1 MSNMGID
8 MGRFKK
14 DKGEEWVDWLADDPV
29 PASIRQKMRAKSV
42 NDANRP
48 VRVHATA
55 QPTGKAPV
63 TTAKDVNRTVS
74 INISVP
80 KISVSRP
87 RISIP
92 TRFIKYKWWALGSTV
107 CLVVMA
113 GGVFVVSSSDSGPAA
128 DSPAVLSQTDTK
140 ASFDYSLPD
149 GNEYEV
155 DGQVRFDPEKQVVN
169 FVDSIGGVD
178 ITISQQPIP
187 EDFKEDTDAKV
198 KKLAE
203 GFSATKTIATANPT
217 AYIGTSAKGP
227 QTVIFAK
234 KDLLVFMQ
242 SSKKIDD
249 VDWASY
255 VTNLK

>member
-29 PASIRQKMRAKSV
+29 PASIRQKMRTKSV
-42 NDANRP
+42 HDASRP
-48 VRVHATA
+48 VRVHDSLSSSTL
-55 QPTGKAPV
+55 PSIKT
-63 TTAKDVNRTVS
+63 VNNASKTVS

-80 KISVSRP
+80 RITAKRP
-87 RISIP
+87 HFTVPP
-92 TRFIKYKWWALGSTV
+92 TIKDHKWWILGGTMCLIALSGIGFTV
-107 CLVVMA
+107 LQSKDATVP
-113 GGVFVVSSSDSGPAA
+113 GDT
-128 DSPAVLSQTDTK
+128 AVLSQTDTK

-149 GNEYEV
+149 GNESEV

-169 FVDSIGGVD
+169 FVDSIGGID
-178 ITISQQPIP
+178 ITISQQPLP
-187 EDFKEDTDAKV
+187 EDFKDDTDAKV

-234 KDLLVFMQ
+234 NDLLVFMQ